1 MRGACALA
9 LMVVLVLCGADGA
22 AASARLHAF
31 SSCSSLLGYAQRNGV
46 RVIRDAA
53 TVRPAPP
60 PESVSGGGGDGRA
73 EAPVAAPAPA
83 AGDDTSSQTNVQEAG
98 VDEPDWV
105 KLSGTTLFAL
115 SGGKLVAFDASG
127 DRARVLGSLDLNGYS
142 QQLLVR
148 GDRALVIA
156 SVGFGGDTPVMAR
169 QVPGVAP
176 AIWIGRTRLLEVDV
190 SKPGAM
196 RVLRTLDVEGSVVS
210 ARLTGATAR
219 VVIRTDARGIAVPDA
234 GTRAAWTRSVR
245 RTRTRAWLPS
255 SVLRDRVAHRV
266 RRRAVVRCRQVRRPQ
281 QFSGLGTIT
290 VLTIDMD
297 RGLPA
302 VDADSLMASG
312 ETVYAST
319 DRLYVASERWLGE
332 DPSAQDVRRLAATSL
347 HAFSTTHAGE
357 TTYVGSGEVDGYLLS
372 QWSLSEYKGVL
383 RVATTSLPPWDSGE
397 QAQSAVRMLVER
409 SGALAEV
416 GSVDGLGRGERI
428 YAVRY
433 IGDTA
438 FVVTFRQV
446 DPLYTVDLSD
456 PRAPRVVG
464 TLKVPGYSAYLHPL
478 GDDLLLGIGQDA
490 TEAGRTTGVKLS
502 VFDVSDL
509 RAPRQVSSASVGRYS
524 YTDAEYDHHAFLWW
538 GPARLAVL
546 PVTQYAQDF
555 NGTAFGGAIAYRVSK
570 AGAISE
576 TARFGAP
583 GAERVGETFSR
594 AVVVGTRLLLVSGE
608 NVLTTFV
615 GAPGPGELTPFPR

>member
-1 MRGACALA
+1 MRGPCALA
-9 LMVVLVLCGADGA
+9 LMVVLMLCGADGA

-60 PESVSGGGGDGRA
+60 PESVSGGGDGRA

-105 KLSGTTLFAL
+105 KPSGTTLFAL

-127 DRARVLGSLDLNGYS
+127 DKARVLGSMDLNGYS
-142 QQLLVR
+142 QELLVH

-176 AIWIGRTRLLEVDV
+176 AMWIGRTRLLEVDV

-255 SVLRDRVAHRV
+255 SVLRDRVRHRV

-281 QFSGLGTIT
+281 RFSGLGTIS
-290 VLTIDMD
+290 VLTFDMD
-297 RGLPA
+297 RGLQA
-302 VDADSLMASG
+302 MDADSLMASG

-332 DPSAQDVRRLAATSL
+332 D
-347 HAFSTTHAGE
+347 
-357 TTYVGSGEVDGYLLS
+357 
-372 QWSLSEYKGVL
+372 
-383 RVATTSLPPWDSGE
+383 
-397 QAQSAVRMLVER
+397 
-409 SGALAEV
+409 
-416 GSVDGLGRGERI
+416 
-428 YAVRY
+428 
-433 IGDTA
+433 
-438 FVVTFRQV
+438 
-446 DPLYTVDLSD
+446 
-456 PRAPRVVG
+456 
-464 TLKVPGYSAYLHPL
+464 
-478 GDDLLLGIGQDA
+478 
-490 TEAGRTTGVKLS
+490 
-502 VFDVSDL
+502 
-509 RAPRQVSSASVGRYS
+509 
-524 YTDAEYDHHAFLWW
+524 
-538 GPARLAVL
+538 
-546 PVTQYAQDF
+546 
-555 NGTAFGGAIAYRVSK
+555 
-570 AGAISE
+570 
-576 TARFGAP
+576 
-583 GAERVGETFSR
+583 
-594 AVVVGTRLLLVSGE
+594 
-608 NVLTTFV
+608 
-615 GAPGPGELTPFPR
+615 